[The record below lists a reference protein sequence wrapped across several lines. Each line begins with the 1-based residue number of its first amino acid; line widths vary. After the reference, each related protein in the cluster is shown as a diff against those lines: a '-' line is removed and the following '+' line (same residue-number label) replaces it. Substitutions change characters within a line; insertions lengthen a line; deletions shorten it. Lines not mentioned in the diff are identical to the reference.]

1 MLVENYAPGVPAR
14 LGVDWGAVH
23 ETNPGLVYCSIK
35 GYGEEGPF
43 ANYPA
48 MESTVQAMSGIS
60 SMAMSEDADPRDP
73 GVAMADA
80 FAGYVAFSAIM
91 VALLERERDG
101 RGRHVTVS
109 MLEAALVLQTASV
122 LSAHEGG
129 ERLRRRTNQ
138 ARFMAKDRRIYANLM
153 FPKWYEAVCTI
164 IGRPDLLE
172 PPWSD
177 PGYRDSAGL
186 EFVGEIEKS
195 LVSRTAGEWEREFTA
210 AGVPASVVRT
220 PEEILG
226 HEHVTQSGL
235 LLGTIDTAGEANMV
249 FDLRSGSTAS
259 AASRS
264 RAERLRWESTTSR
277 SSPASA
283 GRLLAD
289 AKLPNVGFLILCY
302 PSATRRRGEVD
313 AHEERLMRLKALSLT
328 LSIAALIAAGCG
340 SSSSSTT
347 SSSAAASSS
356 SSATSSAPST
366 ASSEGDRIADQALAD
381 RGHGLPTG
389 GRLAGD
395 GAAGRGR
402 RSGNQSG

>member
-1 MLVENYAPGVPAR
+1 MSEALRGVTVVDLTHAYAGPLCTHHLGRLGADIVKVEDPRGGDDFRRTPWFSYLNAGKASVALDLKSPAGQDALAQLIARADVLVENYAPGVPAR

-122 LSAHEGG
+122 LSAHAGG
-129 ERLRRRTNQ
+129 ERSRRRTNQ
-138 ARFMAKDRRIYANLM
+138 GRFMAKDRRIYANLM

-172 PPWSD
+172 PPWAD

-186 EFVGEIEKS
+186 EFVDEIEKS

-235 LLGTIDTAGEANMV
+235 LLEAIDTAGEANMV
-249 FDLRSGSTAS
+249 FDLPFRIDGERGIPLSGGAPELGEHNEPIL
-259 AASRS
+259 SRV
-264 RAERLRWESTTSR
+264 R
-277 SSPASA
+277 
-283 GRLLAD
+283 G
-289 AKLPNVGFLILCY
+289 
-302 PSATRRRGEVD
+302 ATPR
-313 AHEERLMRLKALSLT
+313 
-328 LSIAALIAAGCG
+328 
-340 SSSSSTT
+340 
-347 SSSAAASSS
+347 
-356 SSATSSAPST
+356 
-366 ASSEGDRIADQALAD
+366 
-381 RGHGLPTG
+381 
-389 GRLAGD
+389 
-395 GAAGRGR
+395 
-402 RSGNQSG
+402 

>member
-1 MLVENYAPGVPAR
+1 MSEALQGVTVVDLTHAYAGPLCTHHLGRLGADIVKVEDPRGGDDFRRTPWFSYLNAGKASVALDLKSPDGQEALAQLIARADVLVENYAPGVPAR

-172 PPWSD
+172 PPWS
-177 PGYRDSAGL
+177 R
-186 EFVGEIEKS
+186 
-195 LVSRTAGEWEREFTA
+195 SR
-210 AGVPASVVRT
+210 VPR
-220 PEEILG
+220 LG
-226 HEHVTQSGL
+226 
-235 LLGTIDTAGEANMV
+235 
-249 FDLRSGSTAS
+249 RSGVRGRDREVARVQNRRGVGTRVHRGGRPGQCRAY
-259 AASRS
+259 ARGDPRPRARH
-264 RAERLRWESTTSR
+264 AER
-277 SSPASA
+277 P
-283 GRLLAD
+283 
-289 AKLPNVGFLILCY
+289 
-302 PSATRRRGEVD
+302 ATR
-313 AHEERLMRLKALSLT
+313 
-328 LSIAALIAAGCG
+328 
-340 SSSSSTT
+340 
-347 SSSAAASSS
+347 
-356 SSATSSAPST
+356 
-366 ASSEGDRIADQALAD
+366 GDR
-381 RGHGLPTG
+381 H
-389 GRLAGD
+389 
-395 GAAGRGR
+395 R
-402 RSGNQSG
+402 R